1 MTRNSDIN
9 PANAPMVDERTLE
22 DRDRLCE
29 VILHNDDVNDM
40 DHVMRSLMKVF
51 GHSSHLAAKIMGE
64 AHVNGSA
71 IAEVE
76 SRQPAHE
83 HRDQLQSLGLIATV
97 SEI

>member
-1 MTRNSDIN
+1 MILHNTTN
-9 PANAPMVDERTLE
+9 PADVPVIDNAPHEE
-22 DRDRLCE
+22 RDRLCE
-29 VILHNDDVNDM
+29 VTLHNDDMNDM

-51 GHSSHLAAKIMGE
+51 GHSIHLAAKIMGE
-64 AHVNGSA
+64 AHVNGRA

-76 SRQPAHE
+76 SLQQAQR